1 MASAKNIQFQ
11 KANVLRL
18 DIFSQKVYRRLVLK
32 HLSLPFSSRHN
43 PGILETAMKESPWKA
58 LKVKPSE
65 ESCALLEVFFA
76 T

>member
-1 MASAKNIQFQ
+1 
-11 KANVLRL
+11 
-18 DIFSQKVYRRLVLK
+18 
-32 HLSLPFSSRHN
+32 LSLPFSSRHN
-43 PGILETAMKESPWKA
+43 PGILETAMKESPWKV